1 MEIVSL
7 GKECGVAK
15 PEVEVLE
22 AKTQDA
28 ATEKHV
34 PYVEE
39 RENGYLVKVG
49 KEAKHPML
57 EAHYIEFIELI
68 IDGDKLYR
76 KYLNP
81 GDEPEA
87 FFEIEAKTQDAATE
101 KHVPYVEERENGYLV
116 KVGKEAKH
124 PMLEA
129 HYIEFIELII
139 DGDKLYRKYL
149 NPGDEPEAFFEIAK
163 GKDVVAREYCNIHGL
178 WKNR

>member
-1 MEIVSL
+1 MNKNDLLKCKECGVIMEVVSL
-7 GKECGVAK
+7 GKECGAAK

-87 FFEIEAKTQDAATE
+87 FFEI
-101 KHVPYVEERENGYLV
+101 
-116 KVGKEAKH
+116 
-124 PMLEA
+124 
-129 HYIEFIELII
+129 
-139 DGDKLYRKYL
+139 
-149 NPGDEPEAFFEIAK
+149 AK
-163 GKDVVAREYCNIHGL
+163 GKDVAAREYCNIHGL

>member
-1 MEIVSL
+1 MNKNDLLKCKECGMIMEIVSL
-7 GKECGVAK
+7 GKECGVEK

-68 IDGDKLYR
+68 IDGDKLS
-76 KYLNP
+76 
-81 GDEPEA
+81 
-87 FFEIEAKTQDAATE
+87 
-101 KHVPYVEERENGYLV
+101 
-116 KVGKEAKH
+116 
-124 PMLEA
+124 
-129 HYIEFIELII
+129 
-139 DGDKLYRKYL
+139 RKYL

>member
-1 MEIVSL
+1 MNKNDLLKCKECGMIMEVVSL

-34 PYVEE
+34 PYVE
-39 RENGYLVKVG
+39 K
-49 KEAKHPML
+49 
-57 EAHYIEFIELI
+57 
-68 IDGDKLYR
+68 
-76 KYLNP
+76 
-81 GDEPEA
+81 
-87 FFEIEAKTQDAATE
+87 
-101 KHVPYVEERENGYLV
+101 RENGYLV

-178 WKNR
+178 WKNK

>member
-1 MEIVSL
+1 MNKNDLLKCKECGMIMEVVSL

-34 PYVEE
+34 PY
-39 RENGYLVKVG
+39 
-49 KEAKHPML
+49 
-57 EAHYIEFIELI
+57 I
-68 IDGDKLYR
+68 
-76 KYLNP
+76 
-81 GDEPEA
+81 
-87 FFEIEAKTQDAATE
+87 
-101 KHVPYVEERENGYLV
+101 EERENGYLV

-163 GKDVVAREYCNIHGL
+163 GKDVIAREYCNIHGL

>member
-1 MEIVSL
+1 MNKNDLLKCKECGMIMEIVSL

-49 KEAKHPML
+49 KE
-57 EAHYIEFIELI
+57 
-68 IDGDKLYR
+68 
-76 KYLNP
+76 
-81 GDEPEA
+81 
-87 FFEIEAKTQDAATE
+87 E
-101 KHVPYVEERENGYLV
+101 KR
-116 KVGKEAKH
+116 

>member
-1 MEIVSL
+1 MNKNDLLKCKECGMILEIVSL

-15 PEVEVLE
+15 PEVEVL
-22 AKTQDA
+22 
-28 ATEKHV
+28 
-34 PYVEE
+34 
-39 RENGYLVKVG
+39 
-49 KEAKHPML
+49 
-57 EAHYIEFIELI
+57 
-68 IDGDKLYR
+68 
-76 KYLNP
+76 
-81 GDEPEA
+81 
-87 FFEIEAKTQDAATE
+87 EAKTQDAATE

>member
-1 MEIVSL
+1 MNKNDLLKCKECGMIMEIVSL

-57 EAHYIEFIELI
+57 E
-68 IDGDKLYR
+68 
-76 KYLNP
+76 
-81 GDEPEA
+81 
-87 FFEIEAKTQDAATE
+87 T
-101 KHVPYVEERENGYLV
+101 
-116 KVGKEAKH
+116 
-124 PMLEA
+124 

>member
-1 MEIVSL
+1 MNKNDLLKCKECGVIMEVVSL
-7 GKECGVAK
+7 GKECGAAK
-15 PEVEVLE
+15 PEVEVL
-22 AKTQDA
+22 
-28 ATEKHV
+28 
-34 PYVEE
+34 
-39 RENGYLVKVG
+39 
-49 KEAKHPML
+49 
-57 EAHYIEFIELI
+57 
-68 IDGDKLYR
+68 
-76 KYLNP
+76 
-81 GDEPEA
+81 
-87 FFEIEAKTQDAATE
+87 EAKTQDAATE

-178 WKNR
+178 WKNK

>member
-1 MEIVSL
+1 MNKNDLLKCKDKECGMIMEVVSL

-68 IDGDKLYR
+68 IDGDK
-76 KYLNP
+76 
-81 GDEPEA
+81 
-87 FFEIEAKTQDAATE
+87 F
-101 KHVPYVEERENGYLV
+101 
-116 KVGKEAKH
+116 
-124 PMLEA
+124 
-129 HYIEFIELII
+129 
-139 DGDKLYRKYL
+139 YRKYL

-178 WKNR
+178 WTNK

>member
-1 MEIVSL
+1 MNKNDLLKCKECGMIMEVVSL
-7 GKECGVAK
+7 GKECGAAK

-57 EAHYIEFIELI
+57 E
-68 IDGDKLYR
+68 
-76 KYLNP
+76 
-81 GDEPEA
+81 
-87 FFEIEAKTQDAATE
+87 
-101 KHVPYVEERENGYLV
+101 V
-116 KVGKEAKH
+116 
-124 PMLEA
+124 

>member
-1 MEIVSL
+1 MNKNDLLKCKECGMIMEVVSL

-34 PYVEE
+34 PYIEE
-39 RENGYLVKVG
+39 RENGYL
-49 KEAKHPML
+49 
-57 EAHYIEFIELI
+57 I
-68 IDGDKLYR
+68 
-76 KYLNP
+76 
-81 GDEPEA
+81 
-87 FFEIEAKTQDAATE
+87 
-101 KHVPYVEERENGYLV
+101 

-163 GKDVVAREYCNIHGL
+163 GKDVIAREYCNIHGL

>member
-1 MEIVSL
+1 MNKNYLLKCKECGMIMEIVSL

-15 PEVEVLE
+15 PEVEVL
-22 AKTQDA
+22 
-28 ATEKHV
+28 
-34 PYVEE
+34 
-39 RENGYLVKVG
+39 
-49 KEAKHPML
+49 
-57 EAHYIEFIELI
+57 
-68 IDGDKLYR
+68 
-76 KYLNP
+76 
-81 GDEPEA
+81 
-87 FFEIEAKTQDAATE
+87 EAKTQDAATE

>member
-1 MEIVSL
+1 MNKNDLLKCKECGMIMEIVSL

-15 PEVEVLE
+15 PEVEIL
-22 AKTQDA
+22 
-28 ATEKHV
+28 
-34 PYVEE
+34 
-39 RENGYLVKVG
+39 
-49 KEAKHPML
+49 
-57 EAHYIEFIELI
+57 
-68 IDGDKLYR
+68 
-76 KYLNP
+76 
-81 GDEPEA
+81 
-87 FFEIEAKTQDAATE
+87 EAKTQDAATE

-178 WKNR
+178 WKNK

>member
-1 MEIVSL
+1 MNKNDLLKCKECGMIMEVVSL
-7 GKECGVAK
+7 GKECGAAK

-49 KEAKHPML
+49 KE
-57 EAHYIEFIELI
+57 E
-68 IDGDKLYR
+68 
-76 KYLNP
+76 
-81 GDEPEA
+81 
-87 FFEIEAKTQDAATE
+87 
-101 KHVPYVEERENGYLV
+101 
-116 KVGKEAKH
+116 KH

>member
-1 MEIVSL
+1 MNKNDLLKCKECGMIMKIVSL
-7 GKECGVAK
+7 GKECGVEK
-15 PEVEVLE
+15 PEVEVL
-22 AKTQDA
+22 
-28 ATEKHV
+28 
-34 PYVEE
+34 
-39 RENGYLVKVG
+39 
-49 KEAKHPML
+49 
-57 EAHYIEFIELI
+57 
-68 IDGDKLYR
+68 
-76 KYLNP
+76 
-81 GDEPEA
+81 
-87 FFEIEAKTQDAATE
+87 EAKTQDAATE

>member
-1 MEIVSL
+1 MNKNDLLKCKECGMIMEVVSL
-7 GKECGVAK
+7 GKEYGVEK

-28 ATEKHV
+28 T
-34 PYVEE
+34 
-39 RENGYLVKVG
+39 
-49 KEAKHPML
+49 
-57 EAHYIEFIELI
+57 
-68 IDGDKLYR
+68 
-76 KYLNP
+76 
-81 GDEPEA
+81 
-87 FFEIEAKTQDAATE
+87 TE

>member
-1 MEIVSL
+1 MNKNDLLKCKECGMIMEVVSL

-87 FFEIEAKTQDAATE
+87 FFEI
-101 KHVPYVEERENGYLV
+101 
-116 KVGKEAKH
+116 
-124 PMLEA
+124 
-129 HYIEFIELII
+129 
-139 DGDKLYRKYL
+139 
-149 NPGDEPEAFFEIAK
+149 AK
-163 GKDVVAREYCNIHGL
+163 GKDIVAREYCNIHGL
-178 WKNR
+178 WKNK

>member
-1 MEIVSL
+1 MNKNDLLKCKECGMIMEVVSL
-7 GKECGVAK
+7 GKECGAAK

-28 ATEKHV
+28 ATEKH
-34 PYVEE
+34 
-39 RENGYLVKVG
+39 
-49 KEAKHPML
+49 
-57 EAHYIEFIELI
+57 I
-68 IDGDKLYR
+68 
-76 KYLNP
+76 
-81 GDEPEA
+81 
-87 FFEIEAKTQDAATE
+87 
-101 KHVPYVEERENGYLV
+101 PYVEERENGYLV

>member
-1 MEIVSL
+1 MNKNDLLKCKECGMIMEIVSL

-15 PEVEVLE
+15 PEVEVL
-22 AKTQDA
+22 
-28 ATEKHV
+28 
-34 PYVEE
+34 
-39 RENGYLVKVG
+39 
-49 KEAKHPML
+49 
-57 EAHYIEFIELI
+57 
-68 IDGDKLYR
+68 
-76 KYLNP
+76 
-81 GDEPEA
+81 
-87 FFEIEAKTQDAATE
+87 EAKTQDAATE